1 MKTHTAIHVTES
13 SQASQVRLDVRA
25 LAGKAGFAEVDVH
38 RAGLVA
44 TELASNL
51 VKHASGGGYV
61 LMRISGTTP
70 GEVELIA
77 FDRGPG
83 IRDLPRAMADGHS
96 TAGSPGTG
104 LGAIRRLSDDFDISS
119 AAGRGT
125 VIFARL
131 RGRRAARPGAKIF
144 DVGAVSVAMP
154 GEQLCG
160 DSWHVRQHSS
170 GASLLV
176 ADGLGHGILANAASE
191 AAVAAFDRQP
201 LTDTARAL
209 ESIHDAIRHTR
220 GAAAAI
226 ANLQPDQHVVRFSG
240 VGNISAAVCQNG
252 AVRQAVS
259 AHGTLGHL
267 ARQFREY
274 SYPWSA
280 DAIFV
285 MHSDGLSGRWS
296 LDDWPGLRQRHPVVI
311 ATVLYRDF
319 SRSTDDA
326 TVVVA
331 REAA

>member
-1 MKTHTAIHVTES
+1 MKTHTAIHVSEP
-13 SQASQVRLDVRA
+13 SQTAQVRLDVRA
-25 LAGKAGFAEVDVH
+25 LAEKAGLAEVDGH

-51 VKHASGGGYV
+51 VKHATRGGYV
-61 LMRISGTTP
+61 LMRISGSSP
-70 GEVELIA
+70 GEIELIA
-77 FDRGPG
+77 LDRGPG
-83 IRDLPRAMADGHS
+83 IRDLPRAMSDGHS

-119 AAGRGT
+119 AAARGT
-125 VIFARL
+125 VIFVRI
-131 RGRRAARPGAKIF
+131 RSRRAARPDARIF

-176 ADGLGHGILANAASE
+176 TDGLGHGALANAASE
-191 AAVAAFDRQP
+191 AAVAAFNRQP

-209 ESIHDAIRHTR
+209 ESLHDAIRHTR

-226 ANLQPDQHVVRFSG
+226 ANLQPDQRVVHFSG
-240 VGNISAAVCQNG
+240 VGNISAAVCTNG
-252 AVRQAVS
+252 TIRQAVS
-259 AHGTLGHL
+259 AHGTLGHI
-267 ARQFREY
+267 ARHFREY

-280 DAIFV
+280 DSIFV

-296 LDDWPGLRQRHPVVI
+296 LDDCPGLRQRHPVVI
-311 ATVLYRDF
+311 AAVLYRDF

-331 REAA
+331 KEAA